1 MIRLRTAAPAVLA
14 LSLSL
19 VGLPAAAPAPA
30 AEPPRAAQSQRSLT
44 PAEQQVDSF
53 FSQYRGDILRGD
65 LQGAR
70 AVRQRYLTAHLNAVL
85 DAWARAHDAD
95 PVFRAQN
102 VPTGWSLAQGDSG
115 AGHTRVNLTERWGD
129 GSTTE
134 VVYELRLATLV
145 IDDLQD
151 APA

>member
-95 PVFRAQN
+95 PVFRAPN
-102 VPTGWSLAQGDSG
+102 VPTDWSLTQGDSG

-129 GSTTE
+129 GSPTE

>member
-1 MIRLRTAAPAVLA
+1 MIRLRTTAAVVLA
-14 LSLSL
+14 LSLA
-19 VGLPAAAPAPA
+19 GLSAPAPA
-30 AEPPRAAQSQRSLT
+30 LAAESPRTAQTQRSLT
-44 PAEQQVDSF
+44 PAEQQVNRF
-53 FSQYRGDILRGD
+53 FSQYCSDVLAGD

-70 AVRQRYLTAHLNAVL
+70 AVRQQYLTAHLNAVL
-85 DAWARAHDAD
+85 DAWAAAHDAD

-115 AGHTRVNLTERWGD
+115 AGHTRVFLTEQWDD
-129 GSTTE
+129 GSTTR

-145 IDDLQD
+145 VDDLED